1 MPMVRRRL
9 RFAQV
14 KSDQLQSL
22 SRALIFLG
30 LILMSTVVASVVGEF
45 AGQIVF
51 GKSTLLMPGATPEGE
66 GMWWQLHFSN
76 LFSQAIGFGGAVF
89 IARAM
94 WNGSVPVGL
103 KMTPRSLGP
112 SALLLILLMVL
123 VTGPFMAASYELN
136 VLAIPEGSVLEQ
148 MFKPMEE
155 MLERLTSFL
164 VEADGARRIV
174 VILSVALLPAV
185 FEELAFRGALQPL
198 LIRATGNPWVGIVL
212 ASIIF
217 SAIHFQF
224 YGFLPRVLL
233 GMLFGWLAHRS
244 GSILPGMVAHF
255 LNNAGAA
262 ITLWI
267 TGSMTEDVFPLEW
280 WTVLLS
286 LGLTVGAVWA
296 YDRLLKPD
304 FRWFRAN

>member
-1 MPMVRRRL
+1 MALPRL
-9 RFAQV
+9 RFAPV

-30 LILMSTVVASVVGEF
+30 VILVSMVVASVVGELATKLLF
-45 AGQIVF
+45 GQ
-51 GKSTLLMPGATPEGE
+51 SNMLMPGTTPQGE

-76 LFSQAIGFGGAVF
+76 FFSQALGFGGAVF

-94 WNGSVPVGL
+94 WNRSVPVGL

-112 SALLLILLMVL
+112 VALLLILLMVL
-123 VTGPFMAASYELN
+123 VTGPIMAASYELN
-136 VLAIPEGSVLEQ
+136 VAAIPEGSVLEQ
-148 MFKPMEE
+148 IFKPLED
-155 MLERLTSFL
+155 MLESLTSFL
-164 VEADGARRIV
+164 VEADGAKRVV

-233 GMLFGWLAHRS
+233 GMLFGWLAYRT

-267 TGSMTEDVFPLEW
+267 TGSMTEDVFPLET

-286 LGLTVGAVWA
+286 LVLTAGTVIA
-296 YDRLLKPD
+296 YDRLLKPE
-304 FRWFRAN
+304 FRGFRAN

>member
-1 MPMVRRRL
+1 MALPRL
-9 RFAQV
+9 RFAPV

-30 LILMSTVVASVVGEF
+30 VILVSMVVASVVGELATKLLF
-45 AGQIVF
+45 GQ
-51 GKSTLLMPGATPEGE
+51 STMLMPGTTPQGE

-76 LFSQAIGFGGAVF
+76 FFSQALGFGGAVF

-94 WNGSVPVGL
+94 WNRSVPVGL

-112 SALLLILLMVL
+112 VALLLILLMVL
-123 VTGPFMAASYELN
+123 VTGPIMAASYELN
-136 VLAIPEGSVLEQ
+136 VAAIPEGSVLEQ
-148 MFKPMEE
+148 IFKPLED
-155 MLERLTSFL
+155 MLESLTSFL
-164 VEADGARRIV
+164 VEADGAKRVV

-233 GMLFGWLAHRS
+233 GMLFGWLAYRT

-267 TGSMTEDVFPLEW
+267 TGSMTEDVFPLET

-286 LGLTVGAVWA
+286 LVLTAGTVIA

-304 FRWFRAN
+304 IRGFRAN

>member
-1 MPMVRRRL
+1 MARPGL
-9 RFAQV
+9 RFATV

-22 SRALIFLG
+22 ARALIFLG
-30 LILMSTVVASVVGEF
+30 LILVSTVVASVVGEF
-45 AGQIVF
+45 AAKLVF
-51 GKSTLLMPGATPEGE
+51 GKSAMMMPGTTPQGE

-76 LFSQAIGFGGAVF
+76 FFSQALGFGGAVF

-103 KMTPRSLGP
+103 KLTPRSLGP
-112 SALLLILLMVL
+112 VALLLILLMVL
-123 VTGPFMAASYELN
+123 VTGPIMAASYELN
-136 VLAIPEGSVLEQ
+136 VAAIPEGSVLERI
-148 MFKPMEE
+148 FKPLED
-155 MLERLTSFL
+155 MLERITSFL
-164 VEADGARRIV
+164 VEADGAKRMV
-174 VILSVALLPAV
+174 VILSVAMLPAV

-233 GMLFGWLAHRS
+233 GMLFGWLAYRT

-262 ITLWI
+262 MTLWI
-267 TGSMTEDVFPLEW
+267 TGSMTEDVFPLET

-286 LGLTVGAVWA
+286 LVLTAGTVIA
-296 YDRLLKPD
+296 YDRLLKPE
-304 FRWFRAN
+304 FRGFRAN

>member
-1 MPMVRRRL
+1 MARPGL
-9 RFAQV
+9 RFATV

-22 SRALIFLG
+22 ARALIFLG
-30 LILMSTVVASVVGEF
+30 LILVSTVVASVVGEF
-45 AGQIVF
+45 AAKLVF
-51 GKSTLLMPGATPEGE
+51 GKSAMMMPGTTPQGE

-76 LFSQAIGFGGAVF
+76 FFSQALGFGGAVF

-112 SALLLILLMVL
+112 VALLLILLMVL
-123 VTGPFMAASYELN
+123 VTGPIMAASYELN
-136 VLAIPEGSVLEQ
+136 VAAIPEGSVLERI
-148 MFKPMEE
+148 FKPLED
-155 MLERLTSFL
+155 MLERITSFL
-164 VEADGARRIV
+164 VEADGAKRRV
-174 VILSVALLPAV
+174 VILSVAMLPAV

-233 GMLFGWLAHRS
+233 GMLFGWLAYRT

-267 TGSMTEDVFPLEW
+267 TGSMTEDVFPLET

-286 LGLTVGAVWA
+286 LVLTAGTVIA
-296 YDRLLKPD
+296 YDRLLKPE
-304 FRWFRAN
+304 FRGFRAN

>member
-1 MPMVRRRL
+1 MALPRL
-9 RFAQV
+9 RFAPV

-30 LILMSTVVASVVGEF
+30 VILVSMVVASVVGELATKLLF
-45 AGQIVF
+45 GQ
-51 GKSTLLMPGATPEGE
+51 STMLMPGTTPQGE

-76 LFSQAIGFGGAVF
+76 FFSQALGFGGAVF

-94 WNGSVPVGL
+94 WNRSVPVGL

-112 SALLLILLMVL
+112 VALLLILLMVL
-123 VTGPFMAASYELN
+123 VTGPIMAASYELN
-136 VLAIPEGSVLEQ
+136 VAAIPEGSVLERI
-148 MFKPMEE
+148 FKPLED
-155 MLERLTSFL
+155 MLERITSFL
-164 VEADGARRIV
+164 VEADGAKRMV
-174 VILSVALLPAV
+174 VILSVAMLPAV

-233 GMLFGWLAHRS
+233 GMLFGWLAYRT

-262 ITLWI
+262 MTLWI
-267 TGSMTEDVFPLEW
+267 TGSMTEDVFPLET

-286 LGLTVGAVWA
+286 LVLTAGTVIA
-296 YDRLLKPD
+296 YDRLLKPE
-304 FRWFRAN
+304 FRGFRAN

>member
-1 MPMVRRRL
+1 MGRPGL
-9 RFAQV
+9 RFATV
-14 KSDQLQSL
+14 KSHQLQAL

-30 LILMSTVVASVVGEF
+30 LILVSTVVASVVGEF
-45 AGQIVF
+45 AAKLVF
-51 GKSTLLMPGATPEGE
+51 GKSAMMMPGTTPQGE

-76 LFSQAIGFGGAVF
+76 FFSQALGFGGAVF

-112 SALLLILLMVL
+112 AALLLILLMVL
-123 VTGPFMAASYELN
+123 VTGPIMAASYELN
-136 VLAIPEGSVLEQ
+136 VAAIPEGSVLERI
-148 MFKPMEE
+148 FKPLED
-155 MLERLTSFL
+155 MLEGLTSFL
-164 VEADGARRIV
+164 VEADGAKRMV
-174 VILSVALLPAV
+174 VILSVAMLPAV

-233 GMLFGWLAHRS
+233 GMLFGWLAYRT

-267 TGSMTEDVFPLEW
+267 TGSMTEDVFPLET

-286 LGLTVGAVWA
+286 LVLTAGTVIA
-296 YDRLLKPD
+296 YDRLLKPE
-304 FRWFRAN
+304 FRGFRAN